1 MSTPSITKDSIEQ
14 AYCFF
19 HQKWRIYEHSTLNWQ
34 KEDIEYAI
42 AQYIDSMNP
51 TLYALLSKGNPHYL
65 LQHSTFALDMPHAV
79 AQLEAML

>member
-19 HQKWRIYEHSTLNWQ
+19 HQKWRIYEHTTLNWQ

-42 AQYIDSMNP
+42 AQYIDGMNP